1 MFNFVRNN
9 TKIMMGVLFL
19 LVIPSFALVG
29 LEGYTRLNESGSKV
43 ARVDGKNIT
52 QTEWDNFHRQEIDRV
67 RAGNPNV
74 ELAQLDT
81 PAMKYATLER
91 MVRDRVLAAAA
102 NAEHLLATD
111 SRVATELQNDPA
123 IASLRKPD
131 GTLDMEMYRQLLA
144 RQGLTPEGFEAG
156 VRAELS
162 ARQVLGAVV
171 SSGLAS
177 QAQSDVALG
186 AFLEQREVQV
196 ARFSPAEFASK
207 INPTDADLEAF
218 YKAHAARYQAPEAAN
233 VEYVLLDLA
242 NVKKSVTLSE
252 QDLKTYYD
260 QNSAGFGT
268 KEERRASH
276 ILVLAAKDAPAAERE
291 KAKAK
296 AQELLQE
303 VRKTPGSFAAVAK
316 SSSQDDMSAP
326 SGGDLGFFQSD
337 KGLDPAINKATFA
350 LTKKGDISDVVE
362 SEFGYHIVELTD
374 IKPAVVPSF
383 QELRARL
390 EDQLRTE
397 QAQRQFSELAEAFTN
412 GVFEQSDSLKPIADK
427 LKLQIQTATNVS
439 RTPAAGATG
448 PLASPRFL
456 SALFSSD
463 SLNGKRN
470 TEALE
475 IGANQLVAGRVT
487 QYTAAHARPFA
498 EVKAEVRTRFI
509 DVRAAEMARKEGE
522 TRLAAWRA
530 QPTTATTLP
539 APIVIS
545 RENPQEQP
553 AVLLE
558 AVLRA
563 DVSKPPVFVGV
574 DLGQGGYAVARV
586 NKVVPREPSPADVA
600 AQERL
605 RYEQI
610 WGSAEGKAYYDLL
623 KARFKGEILVPAPT
637 AGQSV
642 AAETS
647 DQR

>member
-9 TKIMMGVLFL
+9 TKIMMVVLFL

-29 LEGYTRLNESGSKV
+29 LDGYTSFNERGNKV
-43 ARVDGKNIT
+43 ARVDGKDIT
-52 QTEWDNFHRQEIDRV
+52 QTEWDNVHRQEIERV
-67 RAGNPNV
+67 RASNPNV
-74 ELAQLDT
+74 DVAQLDT

-102 NAEHLLATD
+102 NAEHLSATD
-111 SRVATELQNDPA
+111 QRLATELQNDA
-123 IASLRKPD
+123 SIASLRKPD

-144 RQGLTPEGFEAG
+144 RQGLTPEGFEAN

-162 ARQVLGAVV
+162 ARQVLGTVMT
-171 SSGLAS
+171 SGVAS

-196 ARFSPAEFASK
+196 ARFSPADFASK
-207 INPTDADLEAF
+207 INPTEADLEGF
-218 YKAHAARYQAPEAAN
+218 YKAHADRYQAPEAAS
-233 VEYVLLDLA
+233 VEYIVLDLA
-242 NVKKSVTLSE
+242 SVKKAVALSE

-260 QNSAGFGT
+260 QNAASFGT

-276 ILVLAAKDAPAAERE
+276 ILVIASRDASAADRE

-296 AQELLQE
+296 AQELLAE

-316 SSSQDDMSAP
+316 RASQDDMSAP

-337 KGLDPAINKATFA
+337 KGLDPAINKAAFGLA
-350 LTKKGDISDVVE
+350 KKGDVSDVVE

-374 IKPAVVPSF
+374 IKPAVIPTF
-383 QELRARL
+383 QELRAKL

-397 QAQRQFSELAEAFTN
+397 QAQRQFSELADTFTN
-412 GVFEQSDSLKPIADK
+412 GVFEQADSLKPIAEK
-427 LKLQIQTATNVS
+427 LKLPIQTASNIA
-439 RTPAAGATG
+439 RTPAPGASG
-448 PLASPRFL
+448 PLASPKFL
-456 SALFSSD
+456 SALFSSE
-463 SLNGKRN
+463 SLSKKRN
-470 TEALE
+470 TEAIE
-475 IGANQLVAGRVT
+475 VGPNQLAAGRVT

-498 EVKAEVRTRFI
+498 EVKSEVQARYI
-509 DVRAAEMARKEGE
+509 SVRGAEMARKEGE
-522 TRLAAWRA
+522 ARLAAWRA
-530 QPTTATTLP
+530 QPASATTLP

-563 DVSKPPVFVGV
+563 DATKPPVFVGV
-574 DLGQGGYAVARV
+574 DLGQAGYAVARV
-586 NKVVPREPSPADVA
+586 NKIVPRAVSAADAA

-605 RYEQI
+605 RYEQL
-610 WGSAEGKAYYDLL
+610 WGSAEAKAYYDLL
-623 KARFKGEILVPAPT
+623 KTRFKGEILVPAVT
-637 AGQSV
+637 AGIPG
-642 AAETS
+642 AARAP
-647 DQR
+647 Q